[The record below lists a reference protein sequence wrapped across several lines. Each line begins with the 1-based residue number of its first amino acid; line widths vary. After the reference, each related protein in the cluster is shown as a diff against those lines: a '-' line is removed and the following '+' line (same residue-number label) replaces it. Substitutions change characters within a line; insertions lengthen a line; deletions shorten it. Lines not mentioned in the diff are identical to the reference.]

1 MKAKKVIILSAIAIA
16 AMVMY
21 NCKGGSD
28 ANKMMVKKWQWESFE
43 SKAFDEQMAAMKT
56 QADTTKD
63 STSKAMLDQQAAMMT
78 GIMEAMKSTTMEF
91 KADGSF
97 ETSMAMMGKTDTK
110 GGKWSLTADG
120 KKLLSTEKKADGA
133 EKTDTLTIKE
143 LTENKLILVTPDG
156 KGGEA
161 TVTMKAN

>member
-28 ANKMMVKKWQWESFE
+28 SNKMIVKKWQWESFE

-63 STSKAMLDQQAAMMT
+63 STAKAMLTSNVAMMT
-78 GIMEAMKSTTMEF
+78 SMMEAMKGTTMEF
-91 KADGSF
+91 KADGTF
-97 ETSMAMMGKTDTK
+97 ETAMTMMGKTDTK
-110 GGKWSLTADG
+110 GGKWALTADG
-120 KKLLSTEKKADGA
+120 KGLLNTEKKADGV
-133 EKTDTLTIKE
+133 EKTDTLKIKE
-143 LTENKLILVTPDG
+143 LTENKLVLVTPDG

>member
-28 ANKMMVKKWQWESFE
+28 ANAMIAKKWKWESFE
-43 SKAFDEQMAAMKT
+43 SKAFDEQMTAIKT

-63 STSKAMLDQQAAMMT
+63 STTKVMLQQNLAMMS

-97 ETSMAMMGKTDTK
+97 ETSMAMMGKADTK
-110 GGKWSLTADG
+110 TGKWALTADG
-120 KKLLSTEKKADGA
+120 KKLLSTEKKSDGA
-133 EKTDTLTIKE
+133 EKTDTLSIKE
-143 LTENKLILVTPDG
+143 LTADKLVLVTPDG